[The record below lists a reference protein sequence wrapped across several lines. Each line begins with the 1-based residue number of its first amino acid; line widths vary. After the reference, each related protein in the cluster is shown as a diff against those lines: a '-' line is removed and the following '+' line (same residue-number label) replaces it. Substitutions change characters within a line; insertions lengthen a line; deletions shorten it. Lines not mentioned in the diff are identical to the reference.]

1 MRRVLATTCPGAAQL
16 TEDSAGLVATPDRV
30 PSSVRPLFFQE
41 AEEQGTLSQWTPP
54 GPRRDVWSA

>member
-16 TEDSAGLVATPDRV
+16 ADDSAGMVATPDRV
-30 PSSVRPLFFQE
+30 PSSVREMVCQE

-54 GPRRDVWSA
+54 GPRRGVWSA